1 MLVHKPISKMV
12 DKGEGGRGQKSQKM
26 GDIIMGGPIVFFYT
40 LEEKLIFY
48 NNFRICF
55 T

>member
-1 MLVHKPISKMV
+1 MG

-26 GDIIMGGPIVFFYT
+26 GDIIYGWPHSIFYT

-55 T
+55 TW